1 MHIASDPFL
10 IIVSSPSGAGKTT
23 LCKRIIA
30 EDESISLSISTTTR
44 PIRSNEIDGK
54 DYHFV
59 SENKF
64 DELKNSNQFL
74 ENAIVFGNKYGTSKE
89 SVEEII
95 LSQKSVLFDID
106 WQGARQIKE
115 NFSPD
120 KVLSIFILPPSLAE
134 LEKRLKSRAQDSDA
148 VVQDRMEK
156 AIAEISHFAEYNYVI
171 VNDDLEKS
179 YNDIVAI
186 IRAKRIS
193 LLNKKGLDQ
202 LLAQFKI
209 CS

>member
-1 MHIASDPFL
+1 MHIASEPFL

-30 EDESISLSISTTTR
+30 ENDAISLSISTTTR
-44 PIRSNEIDGK
+44 QKRSNEIEGK

-59 SENKF
+59 SDSEF
-64 DELKNSNQFL
+64 DQLKNDNQFL
-74 ENAIVFGNKYGTSKE
+74 ENAIVFGNKYGTSKK
-89 SVEEII
+89 SVEDII
-95 LSQKSVLFDID
+95 YSQKSVLFDID

-115 NFSPD
+115 NFSPN
-120 KVLSIFILPPSLAE
+120 KVLSIFILPPSLLE
-134 LEKRLKSRAQDSDA
+134 LEKRLKSRAQDSDE

-156 AIAEISHFAEYNYVI
+156 AIAEISHYNEYDYVI

-179 YNDIVAI
+179 YQDIVAI
-186 IRAKRIS
+186 IRAKKTS
-193 LLNKKGLDQ
+193 LLKKEDLDQ